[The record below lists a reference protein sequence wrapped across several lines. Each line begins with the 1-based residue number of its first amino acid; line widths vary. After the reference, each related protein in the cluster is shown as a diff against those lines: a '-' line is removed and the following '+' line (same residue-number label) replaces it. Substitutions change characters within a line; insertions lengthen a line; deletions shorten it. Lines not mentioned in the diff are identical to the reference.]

1 MFFRL
6 TTFAN
11 VVADSLANA
20 QSVFSNPVKHA
31 LGAYFTI
38 QIVNLFGGIGIST
51 GAPLFTELEPT
62 IERIR
67 NIQEN
72 NEVKNLVIL
81 QYII

>member
-11 VVADSLANA
+11 VVADSLANT

-51 GAPLFTELEPT
+51 GAPLFRELEPD
-62 IERIR
+62 I
-67 NIQEN
+67 
-72 NEVKNLVIL
+72 
-81 QYII
+81 